1 MEFCP
6 ECGAMLLP
14 KDNKLACKCGYVKDL
29 TETET
34 KQYAVDEKVES
45 KNNVIMRGEDI
56 NTHPTTI
63 ITCPECGHNKAA
75 WWLQQTRSADEA
87 PTRFFQCLKC
97 KHTWREYD

>member
-1 MEFCP
+1 
-6 ECGAMLLP
+6 
-14 KDNKLACKCGYVKDL
+14 
-29 TETET
+29 
-34 KQYAVDEKVES
+34 
-45 KNNVIMRGEDI
+45 MRGEDI
-56 NTHPTTI
+56 NTHPTTT

>member
-56 NTHPTTI
+56 NT
-63 ITCPECGHNKAA
+63 
-75 WWLQQTRSADEA
+75 WLQQTRSADEA